1 MKDTL
6 TLNLSKSPIST
17 NENGYVEISRKEF
30 WIRFLRITQDLS
42 NKELDVLSDL
52 LVDNELGKV
61 PYTVYKSLET
71 KGYLIDK
78 KLSNQLEMLKKNLVS
93 NKYKLIFN
101 YEIREE

>member
-30 WIRFLRITQDLS
+30 WIRFLRITQDLTS
-42 NKELDVLSDL
+42 KELDVLSNL
-52 LVDNELGKV
+52 LVDNGLGKV
-61 PYTVYKSLET
+61 PHTVYKSLET

-101 YEIREE
+101 YEIRE

>member
-17 NENGYVEISRKEF
+17 NENCYVEITRKEF

-52 LVDNELGKV
+52 LVDNKLGKV
-61 PYTVYKSLET
+61 PHTVYKSLET

-101 YEIREE
+101 YEIRE

>member
-17 NENGYVEISRKEF
+17 NENGYVEITRKEF

-42 NKELDVLSDL
+42 SKELDVLSNL

-61 PYTVYKSLET
+61 PHTVYKSLET